1 MLKGFTISQERLRR
15 QLEASESPGLVRI
28 AAGESASDTERLLLG
43 ILSGH

>member
-15 QLEASESPGLVRI
+15 QLEASESPGLVRT